1 VRPSNRSLRVRSM
14 NLSDEQLAERLF
26 SGGRADL
33 VDDEGVVVSLVRRWS
48 AREWVRVSAPRMM
61 LEPGLTLTGQVEPE
75 PGVPW
80 TLTFEVDAVRQ
91 VGPAVDEAELRITS
105 SSIYPERRRTPR
117 AQVGGALTITA
128 HYASELISQ
137 RQFRGEFDVV
147 SETGCAI
154 ASAEPFSIGEQLTV
168 TGRLLLVGRLEADV
182 AIRCSRPG
190 ETARTTI
197 YGCEWERLDST
208 AVETLRRV
216 VQTSLAEAP
225 TES

>member
-1 VRPSNRSLRVRSM
+1 M
-14 NLSDEQLAERLF
+14 
-26 SGGRADL
+26 
-33 VDDEGVVVSLVRRWS
+33 
-48 AREWVRVSAPRMM
+48 
-61 LEPGLTLTGQVEPE
+61 
-75 PGVPW
+75 
-80 TLTFEVDAVRQ
+80 
-91 VGPAVDEAELRITS
+91 
-105 SSIYPERRRTPR
+105 
-117 AQVGGALTITA
+117 
-128 HYASELISQ
+128 
-137 RQFRGEFDVV
+137 

-197 YGCEWERLDST
+197 YGCEWARLDS
-208 AVETLRRV
+208 AGLATLRRV

>member
-1 VRPSNRSLRVRSM
+1 M

-61 LEPGLTLTGQVEPE
+61 LEPGLTLTGQVETE

-197 YGCEWERLDST
+197 YGCEWERLDP
-208 AVETLRRV
+208 AALETLRRV
-216 VQTSLAEAP
+216 VQTSLAKAP

>member
-1 VRPSNRSLRVRSM
+1 M

-61 LEPGLTLTGQVEPE
+61 LEPGLTLTGQVETE

-137 RQFRGEFDVV
+137 RQFRGEFDVA
-147 SETGCAI
+147 SETAVRSPAPSRSRS
-154 ASAEPFSIGEQLTV
+154 ASS
-168 TGRLLLVGRLEADV
+168 
-182 AIRCSRPG
+182 
-190 ETARTTI
+190 
-197 YGCEWERLDST
+197 
-208 AVETLRRV
+208 
-216 VQTSLAEAP
+216 
-225 TES
+225 

>member
-1 VRPSNRSLRVRSM
+1 M

-26 SGGRADL
+26 TGGRADL

-61 LEPGLTLTGQVEPE
+61 LEPGLTLTGQVETE

-197 YGCEWERLDST
+197 YGCEWARLDS
-208 AVETLRRV
+208 AGLATLRRV

>member
-1 VRPSNRSLRVRSM
+1 M

-33 VDDEGVVVSLVRRWS
+33 VDDEGVVVSLVRRWL

-61 LEPGLTLTGQVEPE
+61 LEPGLTLTGQVETK

>member
-1 VRPSNRSLRVRSM
+1 M
-14 NLSDEQLAERLF
+14 KLSDEQLAERLF

-61 LEPGLTLTGQVEPE
+61 LEPGLTLTGQVETE

>member
-1 VRPSNRSLRVRSM
+1 M
-14 NLSDEQLAERLF
+14 
-26 SGGRADL
+26 
-33 VDDEGVVVSLVRRWS
+33 
-48 AREWVRVSAPRMM
+48 
-61 LEPGLTLTGQVEPE
+61 
-75 PGVPW
+75 
-80 TLTFEVDAVRQ
+80 TFEVDAVRQ

-197 YGCEWERLDST
+197 YGCEWERLDS
-208 AVETLRRV
+208 AALETLRRV

>member
-1 VRPSNRSLRVRSM
+1 M

-61 LEPGLTLTGQVEPE
+61 LEPGLTLTGQVETD

-137 RQFRGEFDVV
+137 RQFRGESTSCPRPAVR
-147 SETGCAI
+147 SPAPSRSRS
-154 ASAEPFSIGEQLTV
+154 ASS
-168 TGRLLLVGRLEADV
+168 
-182 AIRCSRPG
+182 
-190 ETARTTI
+190 
-197 YGCEWERLDST
+197 
-208 AVETLRRV
+208 
-216 VQTSLAEAP
+216 
-225 TES
+225 

>member
-1 VRPSNRSLRVRSM
+1 M

-61 LEPGLTLTGQVEPE
+61 LEPGLTLTGQVETE

>member
-1 VRPSNRSLRVRSM
+1 M

-26 SGGRADL
+26 LGGRADL
-33 VDDEGVVVSLVRRWS
+33 VDEEGVVVSLVRRWS

-61 LEPGLTLTGQVEPE
+61 LEPGLTLTGQVETA

-91 VGPAVDEAELRITS
+91 VGPAVDEAELRITG

-128 HYASELISQ
+128 HYASELFSQ

-182 AIRCSRPG
+182 MIRSTRPG
-190 ETARTTI
+190 TASRTTI
-197 YGCEWERLDST
+197 YGCEWERLESD
-208 AVETLRRV
+208 ALGTLRRV
-216 VQTSLAEAP
+216 VQTALAEAP
-225 TES
+225 TER

>member
-1 VRPSNRSLRVRSM
+1 M

-61 LEPGLTLTGQVEPE
+61 LEPGLTLTGQVETE

-197 YGCEWERLDST
+197 YGCEWARLDS
-208 AVETLRRV
+208 AGLATLRRV

>member
-1 VRPSNRSLRVRSM
+1 M

-61 LEPGLTLTGQVEPE
+61 LEPGLTLTGQVETK